1 MPSAQLPLTLRQL
14 LGGMYLIGIALLAIG
29 VISVLGQQLN
39 AHFRKDLLA
48 GGRVVVERLAADS
61 RIALI
66 QPEIENIRPRLET
79 VAAYPNVAGIVI
91 ATPQG
96 EPIAAS
102 GPNPI
107 APSAAVLAGVS
118 AEKTHVIE
126 SEQDITLVAPVQPNP
141 PSNNFFAQRAPAP
154 VSVSTTP
161 LGFVALTL
169 TKAKLQADLRTINH
183 RVLTVMI
190 AGAVLVGVL
199 VLGVS
204 NWITRPVRRL
214 AQVMSDP
221 ETIQHFRPVAVRG
234 VREAQAIA
242 TAFNALIAQM
252 TETNREL
259 VASNAALAASQA
271 DLARQ
276 VEEAIKELK
285 QQNAELVVAR
295 EQAEAASRVKS
306 QFMANMSHEIRT
318 PLHGVVGFVGLL
330 AKTPLTDQQKT
341 YLALLKQ
348 ATDSLLAEINSILDF
363 SQLEAGK
370 MQPRERPFNLK
381 ELLETTLQQFDSRAR
396 AKRLNLRIAIDPR
409 LPEWVCADRQSL
421 EKILRNLV
429 DNAIKFTSRGQIQ
442 VRVWGLQENENTF
455 ECHFAVRD
463 TGIGISP
470 EHRATIFQ
478 AFHQIDSS
486 ITRQQGGSG
495 LGLSIC
501 RQRVELMKGRLTVKS
516 RLGQGST
523 FYVEM
528 PLTLSEPRPAWIA
541 DEDPAPPADA
551 EDGALPALPSPRD
564 EAPSPRRPSKTH
576 RLGGARVLV
585 VDDQSQNRVYAQLAL
600 LELDAEVVT
609 AASGHEALEAC
620 ENQRFDLVLMDVRM
634 PDMDGLEATRRIR
647 QLWIDADSRTPIIG
661 LTADLLNLDRQD
673 WQNAGMDDCQFKPLG
688 VEALN
693 DIFVRWEIGPSAQS
707 HSLSRFLRKRY
718 ER

>member
-1 MPSAQLPLTLRQL
+1 MATPPSSTLTLRQL
-14 LGGMYLIGIALLAIG
+14 LGGAYLVGMA
-29 VISVLGQQLN
+29 VLTAAVTVFLQERLS
-39 AHFRKDLLA
+39 AHFLESLLDN
-48 GGRVVVERLAADS
+48 GRAIARRMADESRLP
-61 RIALI
+61 LI
-66 QPEIENIRPRLET
+66 QGTVEHVRPRLET
-79 VAAYPNVAGIVI
+79 VATYPNVAGVTLTDARNETVLAAGSPAPPGGPLRPVGGAGVAIHHFETPDATVIVAPVFGRSI
-91 ATPQG
+91 ATPDP
-96 EPIAAS
+96 EPLFD
-102 GPNPI
+102 PF
-107 APSAAVLAGVS
+107 AG
-118 AEKTHVIE
+118 A
-126 SEQDITLVAPVQPNP
+126 
-141 PSNNFFAQRAPAP
+141 APAP
-154 VSVSTTP
+154 ASRPSSGIGFMSLTLNTTK
-161 LGFVALTL
+161 LQSDVRDMQKQIVAVMGSGVALFTL
-169 TKAKLQADLRTINH
+169 AMLFLLRQ
-183 RVLTVMI
+183 L
-190 AGAVLVGVL
+190 
-199 VLGVS
+199 
-204 NWITRPVRRL
+204 TRPIKHL
-214 AQVMSDP
+214 ARIMADP
-221 ETIQHFRPVAVRG
+221 ETVRHLRRVEVRG
-234 VREAQAIA
+234 VREARVIA
-242 TAFNALIAQM
+242 TAYNDLIA
-252 TETNREL
+252 R
-259 VASNAALAASQA
+259 VADSRA

-276 VEEAIKELK
+276 VEAAVREVK
-285 QQNAELVVAR
+285 QQNEALVAAR
-295 EQAEAASRVKS
+295 EKAEAASRAKS
-306 QFMANMSHEIRT
+306 QFVATVSHEIRT

-330 AKTPLTDQQKT
+330 AKTPLTDRQKT

-348 ATDSLLAEINSILDF
+348 ATDSLLEEINSILDF

-370 MQPRERPFNLK
+370 MQLRERPFNLK

-429 DNAIKFTSRGQIQ
+429 DNAIKFTSRGKIQ
-442 VRVWGLQENENTF
+442 VRAWGLRENESTF

-501 RQRVELMKGRLTVKS
+501 RQLVELMKGRLTVKS

-528 PLTLSEPRPAWIA
+528 PLTLSEPRPEWIA
-541 DEDPAPPADA
+541 DEDLAPPSDA

-564 EAPSPRRPSKTH
+564 EAPSPRCPSKTH

-647 QLWIDADSRTPIIG
+647 RLWIDADSRTPIIG

-707 HSLSRFLRKRY
+707 HSLSRSLRKRY

>member
-1 MPSAQLPLTLRQL
+1 MPSVRSPLTLRQL
-14 LGGMYLIGIALLAIG
+14 SGGAYLAGILLLAVG
-29 VISVLGQQLN
+29 VVFALGRYLDD
-39 AHFRKDLLA
+39 HFRRELSDR
-48 GGRVVVERLAADS
+48 GRALVERLAEDS
-61 RIALI
+61 RLALI
-66 QPEIENIRPRLET
+66 QAESDSLRPRLET
-79 VAAYPNVAGIVI
+79 ALADPNVAGIVV
-91 ATPQG
+91 ATARG
-96 EPIAAS
+96 DALAS
-102 GPNPI
+102 AGPNPVSPGEVP
-107 APSAAVLAGVS
+107 AAGAAVYAIRTVETERAL
-118 AEKTHVIE
+118 
-126 SEQDITLVAPVQPNP
+126 TLVVAVRPHPL
-141 PSNNFFAQRAPAP
+141 SDDYFARGATGAAAEPAA
-154 VSVSTTP
+154 P

-169 TKAKLQADLRTINH
+169 TTAKLRSDLRAIGRH
-183 RVLTVMI
+183 VLAVMG
-190 AGAVLVGVL
+190 AGALLVTLLALGVL
-199 VLGVS
+199 DRL
-204 NWITRPVRRL
+204 TRPIKQL
-214 AQVMSDP
+214 ARTMADP
-221 ETIQHFRPVAVRG
+221 EAVRHLRRVEVRG
-234 VREAQAIA
+234 VREARVIA
-242 TAFNALIAQM
+242 TAYNALIA
-252 TETNREL
+252 R
-259 VASNAALAASQA
+259 VADSRA

-276 VEEAIKELK
+276 VEEAVREVMR
-285 QQNAELVVAR
+285 QNAELVVAR
-295 EQAEAASRVKS
+295 EKAEAASRAKS
-306 QFMANMSHEIRT
+306 QFVATVSHEIRT

-330 AKTPLTDQQKT
+330 AKTPLTDRQKT
-341 YLALLKQ
+341 YLALLGQ

-442 VRVWGLQENENTF
+442 VRVWGLRENESTF

-501 RQRVELMKGRLTVKS
+501 RQLVELMKGRLTVKS

-528 PLTLSEPRPAWIA
+528 PLTLSEPRPEWIA
-541 DEDPAPPADA
+541 DEDPAPPSDA

-673 WQNAGMDDCQFKPLG
+673 WQNAGMDDCRFKPLG

>member
-1 MPSAQLPLTLRQL
+1 MPSARLPPTLRQL
-14 LGGMYLIGIALLAIG
+14 SGGAYLAGILLLAAG
-29 VISVLGQQLN
+29 VVFALGRHLDD
-39 AHFRKDLLA
+39 HFRRELSDR
-48 GGRVVVERLAADS
+48 GRALVERLAEDS
-61 RIALI
+61 RLALI
-66 QPEIENIRPRLET
+66 QSESDGLRPRLEI
-79 VAAYPNVAGIVI
+79 ALADPNVAGIVV
-91 ATPQG
+91 ATARG
-96 EPIAAS
+96 AALAS
-102 GPNPI
+102 AGPNPLPTGEI
-107 APSAAVLAGVS
+107 PAAGATGNAIRIVETERAL
-118 AEKTHVIE
+118 
-126 SEQDITLVAPVQPNP
+126 TLVAAVRPNP
-141 PSNNFFAQRAPAP
+141 LSDDYFARGTAGAAAEPDA
-154 VSVSTTP
+154 P

-169 TKAKLQADLRTINH
+169 TKAKLRADLRAID
-183 RVLTVMI
+183 RYVLAVMG
-190 AGAVLVGVL
+190 AGALLVTL
-199 VLGVS
+199 LALAALDRL
-204 NWITRPVRRL
+204 TRPIKHL
-214 AQVMSDP
+214 ARVMADP
-221 ETIQHFRPVAVRG
+221 ETARHLRRVEVRG
-234 VREAQAIA
+234 VREARVIA
-242 TAFNALIAQM
+242 TAYNDLIA
-252 TETNREL
+252 R
-259 VASNAALAASQA
+259 VAASRA

-276 VEEAIKELK
+276 VEAAVREVK
-285 QQNAELVVAR
+285 QQNEELVVAR
-295 EQAEAASRVKS
+295 EQAEAASRAKS
-306 QFMANMSHEIRT
+306 RFVATVSHEIRT
-318 PLHGVVGFVGLL
+318 PLHGIVGFVGLL
-330 AKTPLTDQQKT
+330 AKTPLTDRQKT
-341 YLALLKQ
+341 YLALLGQ
-348 ATDSLLAEINSILDF
+348 ATDSLLSEINSILDF

-370 MQPRERPFNLK
+370 MHLREGPFNLK

-396 AKRLNLRIAIDPR
+396 SKRLNLRIAIDPR

-429 DNAIKFTSRGQIQ
+429 DNAIKFTSRGKIQ
-442 VRVWGLQENENTF
+442 VRVWGLRENGRTF

-470 EHRATIFQ
+470 EHLATIFQ

-523 FYVEM
+523 FHVEM
-528 PLTLSEPRPAWIA
+528 PLTLSEPRPEWIA
-541 DEDPAPPADA
+541 DEDLAPPAVA

-647 QLWIDADSRTPIIG
+647 RLWIDADSRTPIIG
-661 LTADLLNLDRQD
+661 LTADLLNLDRED

-688 VEALN
+688 VEALS
-693 DIFVRWEIGPSAQS
+693 DIFVRWEIGPSARS
-707 HSLSRFLRKRY
+707 HSLSRSLRKRY